1 MEKESEK
8 GKNPYPDRKKGTFI
22 VKVDYCQNES
32 WQGRV
37 TWAEKNRTLH
47 FRSALELMR
56 IMDDALNKENT
67 NREEKGESGEVTA

>member
-1 MEKESEK
+1 MGRDVDKS
-8 GKNPYPDRKKGTFI
+8 KNPYGDRKKGTFI

-37 TWAEKNRTLH
+37 IWADENKTQH

-56 IMDDALNKENT
+56 IMDDALNKEKT
-67 NREEKGESGEVTA
+67 NREEQGESREGTA